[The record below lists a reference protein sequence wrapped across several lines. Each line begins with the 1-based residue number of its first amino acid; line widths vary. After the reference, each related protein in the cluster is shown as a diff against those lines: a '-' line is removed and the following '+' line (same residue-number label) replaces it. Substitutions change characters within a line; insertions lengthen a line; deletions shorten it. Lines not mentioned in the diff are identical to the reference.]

1 MMSLS
6 FYRFIANLIFH
17 PLSLKRILKS
27 PSRLGLIFLNAI
39 ITGLQFKTVQKAF
52 TPETKST
59 FINVS
64 FNFLKNNLSIDV
76 NALGKGTAKHYG
88 EEVKKLN
95 V

>member
-17 PLSLKRILKS
+17 PLSLRIF
-27 PSRLGLIFLNAI
+27 LIFLNAI

-76 NALGKGTAKHYG
+76 NALGNGTAKHYG